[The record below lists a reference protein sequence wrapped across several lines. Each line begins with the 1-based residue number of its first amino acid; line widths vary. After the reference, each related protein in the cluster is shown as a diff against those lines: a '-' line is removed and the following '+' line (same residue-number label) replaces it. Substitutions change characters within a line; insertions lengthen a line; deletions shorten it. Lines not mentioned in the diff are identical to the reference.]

1 MKTYRDNLFREL
13 IIDNFAGGGGA
24 SVGIELAL
32 GAPVDIAV
40 NHDESAIAMHT
51 VNHPYTEHFR
61 EDVFAIDP
69 EKVTGGRPVGIAWFS
84 PDCFEEGTLVLTA
97 NDGYKPIEQIN
108 VGDMV
113 FTHKLRWRT
122 VTAVMKTMRNE
133 MIIKGYGHNGIHC
146 STGHPF
152 YIKHCPFVWDNANR
166 RYVRR
171 YGDSEWKKAENLEK
185 DDYWGCPE
193 KITELPIPELK
204 KSNNKSIVLP
214 VDERLLWLAGRY
226 TGDGW
231 TRLTDTRAEIVIICG
246 NHEVEYLK
254 DKLNMW
260 PRSNKRCKD
269 GELNWTFRKTRT
281 GGQFTANSRSLVN
294 WLRQNFGHKA
304 PNKTMPSWLYGAP
317 VSFKLAFLEG
327 YLGADGCKIENLT
340 EASTISKKLA
350 FGLRT
355 LSATLG
361 FSPTVY
367 ISKQNNVIEG
377 RKVNAKQ
384 IYKVKWRD
392 EVDDNHC
399 QTFSENN
406 ILWAPIRSAIKT
418 GEVKQFYNISV
429 DEDES
434 YVAEGIIVHNCKH
447 FSRAK
452 GGKPVS
458 RNIRGLSWVILR
470 WAMAGR
476 SAPRV
481 IFMEN
486 VPEIQTWGPLK
497 EVNGELKP
505 DPAHAGETFNGF
517 IAMLTTGIDKAH
529 PAFAEACEFLK
540 LDQSSAEAGRLA
552 AGLGYNVEH
561 RELKACDYGA
571 PTIRKRFYL
580 IARRDGKPI
589 EWPQPTHGKGKGLKP
604 YHTAAECI
612 DWSILC
618 PSIFGRKKPLA
629 PNTLRRIA
637 RGLDKFVI
645 KNPRPYIMSN
655 NTNNAPHGTDEPLA
669 TVTTGNRTAID
680 HTALI
685 TGSIVKYYS
694 GAEQFSALDEPLHTV
709 TTKDRHGLASSH
721 LGVFRKNT
729 DGKDL
734 NEPMPTLT
742 TSAGHMAHIKTYLEK
757 IDGAENLGHW
767 DEVRELLNTY
777 AGYTIADDEVLLFEI
792 NGTRYYVADIGLR
805 MLKAHELMLA
815 QGFPPDYIID
825 IEPYIGKPYSE
836 AKQIARLGNAVCP
849 PVATALIRA
858 NCADMAVCKRP
869 IKTMAQLNKILAAA

>member
-1 MKTYRDNLFREL
+1 MYRDNLFREL

-40 NHDESAIAMHT
+40 NHDESAIAMHS

-84 PDCFEEGTLVLTA
+84 PDC
-97 NDGYKPIEQIN
+97 
-108 VGDMV
+108 
-113 FTHKLRWRT
+113 
-122 VTAVMKTMRNE
+122 
-133 MIIKGYGHNGIHC
+133 
-146 STGHPF
+146 
-152 YIKHCPFVWDNANR
+152 
-166 RYVRR
+166 
-171 YGDSEWKKAENLEK
+171 
-185 DDYWGCPE
+185 
-193 KITELPIPELK
+193 
-204 KSNNKSIVLP
+204 
-214 VDERLLWLAGRY
+214 
-226 TGDGW
+226 
-231 TRLTDTRAEIVIICG
+231 
-246 NHEVEYLK
+246 
-254 DKLNMW
+254 
-260 PRSNKRCKD
+260 
-269 GELNWTFRKTRT
+269 
-281 GGQFTANSRSLVN
+281 
-294 WLRQNFGHKA
+294 
-304 PNKTMPSWLYGAP
+304 
-317 VSFKLAFLEG
+317 
-327 YLGADGCKIENLT
+327 
-340 EASTISKKLA
+340 
-350 FGLRT
+350 
-355 LSATLG
+355 
-361 FSPTVY
+361 
-367 ISKQNNVIEG
+367 
-377 RKVNAKQ
+377 
-384 IYKVKWRD
+384 
-392 EVDDNHC
+392 
-399 QTFSENN
+399 
-406 ILWAPIRSAIKT
+406 
-418 GEVKQFYNISV
+418 
-429 DEDES
+429 
-434 YVAEGIIVHNCKH
+434 KH

-476 SAPRV
+476 TAPRV

-497 EVNGELKP
+497 EVDGELKP
-505 DPAHAGETFNGF
+505 APARAGETFNGF
-517 IAMLTTGIDKAH
+517 IAMLTTGIDKTH

-540 LDQSSAEAGRLA
+540 FDQSSAEAGRLA

-604 YHTAAECI
+604 YRTAAECI
-612 DWSILC
+612 DWSIPC
-618 PSIFGRKKPLA
+618 SSIFGRKKPLA

-669 TVTTGNRTAID
+669 TVTTGNRNYLCTIDSPAMTVDGSNRYAINAAYLSKYFSGEQQSGASLEEPAPTVTAID
-680 HTALI
+680 HTALV

-709 TTKDRHGLASSH
+709 TTKDRHGLAASH

-742 TSAGHMAHIKTYLEK
+742 TSAGHMAHIKTYFEK
-757 IDGAENLGHW
+757 IDGGENLGHW
-767 DEVRELLNTY
+767 NEVRELLNTY
-777 AGYTIADDEVLLFEI
+777 AGYTIADDEILIFEI
-792 NGTRYYVADIGLR
+792 NGARYYIADIGLR

-815 QGFPPDYIID
+815 QGFPPDYVID